1 MPVYIGKSGDLVGC
15 YRCLTHSQTENS
27 ATQLVSSIK
36 HKLSHAIQSV
46 NILGRIEYVVG
57 GVGALD
63 VPTGGLAMHPTIC
76 SLVTMCK
83 VEKENM
89 MMTATSI

>member
-1 MPVYIGKSGDLVGC
+1 M
-15 YRCLTHSQTENS
+15 
-27 ATQLVSSIK
+27 
-36 HKLSHAIQSV
+36 
-46 NILGRIEYVVG
+46 NILGRIEYAVG

-76 SLVTMCK
+76 SLVTMYK

-89 MMTATSI
+89 MVTATSI